1 MTGFATLIFRCA
13 ACGMAAQAN
22 PKLVM
27 SIPARWDGAEYLPDP
42 NGPRE
47 PICERCA
54 RQLKA
59 RFEREGLPIPPLVG
73 EPDYF
78 ERAYHEGA
86 AESDLF

>member
-1 MTGFATLIFRCA
+1 VTGLATLIFRCA

-22 PKLVM
+22 PQLVM
-27 SIPARWDGAEYLPDP
+27 SIPARWDGAEYLTDP

-59 RFEREGLPIPPLVG
+59 RFEREGLPILPLVG
-73 EPDYF
+73 
-78 ERAYHEGA
+78 RT
-86 AESDLF
+86 